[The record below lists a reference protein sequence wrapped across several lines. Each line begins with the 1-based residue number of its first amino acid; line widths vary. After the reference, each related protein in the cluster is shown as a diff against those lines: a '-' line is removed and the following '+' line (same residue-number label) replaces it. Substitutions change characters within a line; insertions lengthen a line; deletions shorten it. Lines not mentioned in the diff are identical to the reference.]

1 MYFQV
6 QSARKLIRHFSFW
19 GLLHNASQVTLVVK
33 NPSATAG
40 DVRDLGLIPRLGRS
54 PEGEHGNPLQYCCLE
69 NPMNRGAWRS
79 TVNRVT
85 KSWIQLKQ
93 LSTHAQF

>member
-33 NPSATAG
+33 NPPTN
-40 DVRDLGLIPRLGRS
+40 VRDIRDVGQSLGWEDPLE
-54 PEGEHGNPLQYCCLE
+54 EGMATHSSIL
-69 NPMNRGAWRS
+69 AWRIPWTEEPAGLQS
-79 TVNRVT
+79 IGSQRVGYN
-85 KSWIQLKQ
+85 
-93 LSTHAQF
+93 